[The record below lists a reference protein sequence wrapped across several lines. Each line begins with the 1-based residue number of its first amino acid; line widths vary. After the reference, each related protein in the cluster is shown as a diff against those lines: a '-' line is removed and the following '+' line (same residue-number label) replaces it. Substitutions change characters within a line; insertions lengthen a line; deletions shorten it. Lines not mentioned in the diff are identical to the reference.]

1 MVCGL
6 IHESANDHAHHAPWF
21 AQALGTATVF
31 APALLRHA
39 GAQTPPLPPL
49 PNISANDAS
58 LLQPG
63 QPGYDTYEPAANER
77 MLLRPKLRALCKTA
91 NAVSAMVSWCHS
103 NNLPFALRSGGHSFA
118 ERECRDRHPYD
129 ESNHL

>member
-1 MVCGL
+1 MTTPITRRGSL
-6 IHESANDHAHHAPWF
+6 K
-21 AQALGTATVF
+21 ALGTATVF

-63 QPGYDTYEPAANER
+63 QPGYDTYEPAAN
-77 MLLRPKLRALCKTA
+77 
-91 NAVSAMVSWCHS
+91 
-103 NNLPFALRSGGHSFA
+103 
-118 ERECRDRHPYD
+118 
-129 ESNHL
+129 